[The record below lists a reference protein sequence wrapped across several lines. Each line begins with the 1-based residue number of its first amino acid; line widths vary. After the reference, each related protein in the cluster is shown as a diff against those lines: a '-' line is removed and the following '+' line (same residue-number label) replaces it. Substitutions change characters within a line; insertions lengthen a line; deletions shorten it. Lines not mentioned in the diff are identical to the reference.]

1 MLRRTLIGCL
11 CASPFLA
18 GLAQA
23 ASLAPAF
30 PTRPI
35 RLIVPFAPGG
45 STDIAAR
52 LLAEPLSR
60 ALGQPVVVDNK
71 GGAGGALAMAELAK
85 ATPDGHTLAVATAST
100 HGANSAVNRK
110 LPYDALKDFA
120 PITQLM
126 VSPNVMVVHPATP
139 GKSHADFLKHLKAN
153 PGKLA
158 YASPGNGSLG
168 HLNTELYKINTG
180 SFMLHIPYRGMG
192 PAKSD
197 LLTGQVQVM
206 MDNLPSSLPQIRSGQ
221 LRALAVAAPRRLPEL
236 PDVPTFAELNLATNN
251 DQSWFGLVAPAGT
264 PDPVLRA
271 LNKAVTTV
279 LADPAFKARVQAM
292 GMETAP
298 NRPEEF
304 RAQIAK
310 EIDKWTR
317 VVTHAKVVLD

>member
-11 CASPFLA
+11 CAWPFLN

-23 ASLAPAF
+23 PAPASAF
-30 PTRPI
+30 PARPI

-60 ALGQPVVVDNK
+60 VLGQPVVVDNK

-85 ATPDGHTLAVATAST
+85 AAPDGHTLAVATAST

-139 GKSHADFLKHLKAN
+139 GKSHAEFLKYLKAN

-197 LLTGQVQVM
+197 LLSGQVQVM

-236 PDVPTFAELNLATNN
+236 PDVPTFAELNLASNN
-251 DQSWFGLVAPAGT
+251 DQSWFGLVAPGGT
-264 PDPVLRA
+264 PEPVLRA
-271 LNKAVTTV
+271 LNKAVTAV